1 MKRYLN
7 LMPERAWKYIT
18 VCLLTGFTGANA
30 QHITRNA
37 YNNETE
43 IKATGSV
50 TLTDGFHIPAGKTV
64 RIFTGASFKECVP
77 FAGILS
83 TDQNYVS
90 TKIFKVPQVLTDNDV
105 ALAGRSTC
113 DVNQTVQYFD
123 GLGRPLQTVTV
134 QGSPSFKDLVQPVAY
149 DAFGREQFKYL
160 PYVATA
166 GSNGA
171 FKTGAVAAQA
181 AFYASPSAGV
191 ASISGAFSE
200 IRFEASPLNRV
211 QEQGAP
217 GTSWQLAANGTGHTL
232 KTEYGS
238 NNASAAYSTTGFA
251 VRLYTAVPVTASGQE
266 HQRTLSGT
274 GYYTANELYLTISKD
289 ENWVSNDG
297 KAGTTE
303 EYKDKE
309 GRVVLK
315 RLFNRKPD
323 NSIETLSTYY
333 VYDDL
338 GNLSFVLPPGANPD
352 AEAVPS
358 ATVQDNFCYQYRY
371 DGRKRLIEKKI
382 PGKGWEDMV
391 YNKLDQLVL
400 SRDAEQRNSQKWLF
414 TKYDALGRVVMTGLH
429 SNATERVNLQPLVDA
444 QGTLWESRDNAN
456 SNSTGTGYTNLTLP
470 NTGIE
475 TYLTINYYDDYDFHG
490 NSFPPPNGT
499 TQMPA
504 ARTKGLQTGSFV
516 YQLGSST
523 TRYLSVNYY
532 DEEGRIIRTAADN
545 HLGGK
550 DYVDNT
556 WNFAG
561 ELTASTRSHTGASG
575 PATTIA
581 TRYDYDHMGR
591 KLATMQSINGQPEV
605 VLSKLAYNEIGQ
617 LLKKELHSNDNGGSF
632 LQKTDYAYNERGWLN
647 NTTSDQFSM
656 RLKYDVG
663 TYPQYNGNIA
673 NQEWGAGNSYPNVYT
688 YDYDKLNRL
697 KSGVSTGVVMSE
709 FLTYDVM
716 GNIASMNRDGAG
728 VSTYNYANNDNK
740 LTSISGPLAT
750 GTYMY
755 DLNGNATTDGR
766 TGVTIGYNILNLPS
780 TVSKSG
786 LSMSYVYDAA
796 GGKLRKVSSS
806 EATSDYVDGIQYTG
820 GAIDFIMTEEG
831 KARNNGG
838 TYVYEYNLTDHLG
851 NVRYTFNQ
859 HPSTYQLQQLQADN
873 YYPFGKQRVA
883 SAGVNKYLYNGKE
896 LQNELGQLD
905 YGARFYDPEI
915 GRWNVVDPLA
925 EKFLSVNPYNYTDNN
940 PVNNIDPNGME
951 TYYGEEAQGMFRQM
965 QTQMASRPPD
975 EYYIDANGNRTKVS
989 NKGGTVYDYY
999 NFAAGTNDPLSGK
1012 TLVVSHSDE
1021 KTIPVNGK
1029 VPNLQAKKYL
1039 DAAASINSGLGNI
1052 AEAGE
1057 IVVSSSFSASSRV
1070 LSTSKVLGV
1079 LKNLGTATFVTEG
1092 VIEVGLGVTGNQTKG
1107 ETMKNVGIS
1116 TIAWG
1121 ISSVASAGAGF
1132 VIGGG
1137 LKLATQD
1144 LKLKGNYSSN
1154 PMIKQADATRYV
1166 IPIIK

>member
-1 MKRYLN
+1 MKLHLN
-7 LMPERAWKYIT
+7 LAPEKAWKYIA
-18 VCLLTGFTGANA
+18 VCLLAGFTSANA
-30 QHITRNA
+30 QQANPVYSV

-43 IKATGSV
+43 IKGIQSV
-50 TLTDGFHIPAGKTV
+50 TLTNGFHIPAGKTV

-77 FAGILS
+77 FLS
-83 TDQNYVS
+83 SLSADQNYVS
-90 TKIFKVPQVLTDNDV
+90 TRIFKMPKVNAANIDS
-105 ALAGRSTC
+105 ARSTC
-113 DVNQTVQYFD
+113 EVNQTVQYFD
-123 GLGRPLQTVTV
+123 GLGRPLQTVTT
-134 QGSPSFKDLVQPVAY
+134 QGSPNFKDVVQPVAY

-171 FKTGAVAAQA
+171 FKTGAVAAQT
-181 AFYASPSAGV
+181 AFYTSPSAGV
-191 ASISGAFSE
+191 TAINGAFSE
-200 IRFEASPLNRV
+200 TRFEASPLNRV
-211 QEQGAP
+211 LEQGAP
-217 GTSWQLAANGTGHTL
+217 GTSWQLSGGHTQRMAYETNVL
-232 KTEYGS
+232 NEVKLWNVTS
-238 NNASAAYSTTGFA
+238 NGATSSGAYLPGT
-251 VRLYTAVPVTASGQE
+251 LYKMVT
-266 HQRTLSGT
+266 
-274 GYYTANELYLTISKD
+274 KD
-289 ENWVSNDG
+289 ENWTSGDG
-297 KAGTTE
+297 KSGTVE
-303 EYKDKE
+303 EFKDLD

-315 RLFNRKPD
+315 RTYNTG
-323 NSIETLSTYY
+323 EVAHSTYY

-338 GNLSFVLPPGANPD
+338 SNLRYVLPPAVSVSTFS
-352 AEAVPS
+352 EADPVFS
-358 ATVQDNFCYQYRY
+358 QFIYGYHY
-371 DGRKRLIEKKI
+371 DGRKRVIEKKI
-382 PGKGWEDMV
+382 PGKGWEEMV

-400 SRDAEQRNSQKWLF
+400 SRDAEQRNSGKWLF
-414 TKYDALGRVVMTGLH
+414 TKYDALGRVVVTGLH
-429 SNATERVNLQPLVDA
+429 SNAAERSTLQPLVDA
-444 QGTLWESRDNAN
+444 QGTLWENRDNGN
-456 SNSTGTGYTNLTLP
+456 SNSTGSGYTNLTLP

-605 VLSKLAYNEIGQ
+605 VLSKMAYNEIGQ
-617 LLKKELHSNDNGGSF
+617 LLKKELHSKDNGGSF
-632 LQKTDYAYNERGWLN
+632 LQRTDYVYNERGWLN

-663 TYPQYNGNIA
+663 TFPQYNGNIA
-673 NQEWGAGNSYPNVYT
+673 HQEWGAGISYPNVYT

-709 FLTYDVM
+709 YLTYDVM

-728 VSTYNYANNDNK
+728 LSVYDYVGNGNK
-740 LTSISGPLAT
+740 LNRISGPLAT
-750 GTYMY
+750 GDYIY

-766 TGVTIGYNILNLPS
+766 KGVTIGYNILNLPS
-780 TVSKSG
+780 TVSKPG
-786 LSMSYVYDAA
+786 VLSMSYVYDATGA
-796 GGKLRKVSSS
+796 KLKKVSNM

-820 GAIDFIMTEEG
+820 GVIDFIMTEEG

-859 HPSTYQLQQLQADN
+859 HPSTFALQPLQADN

-940 PVNNIDPNGME
+940 PVNNIDPDGME
-951 TYYGEEAQGMFRQM
+951 TYYGQDAQDMFRQM
-965 QTQMASRPPD
+965 QSRASSQQNDPEDPRKKGRNAVNTPGSIIRKNSVSHVPEGD
-975 EYYIDANGNRTKVS
+975 IKTNQFLEEYLSFLDYTPVGRFASMIRDVTSENTEDAMTASLSAQSYIAGRKLSSPVAKEEISLKKTFEEQVDGLVKL
-989 NKGGTVYDYY
+989 NKGKNSVTIRTEKGATHFDLKGAPHKGTPTPHVQ
-999 NFAAGTNDPLSGK
+999 
-1012 TLVVSHSDE
+1012 HS
-1021 KTIPVNGK
+1021 
-1029 VPNLQAKKYL
+1029 Y
-1039 DAAASINSGLGNI
+1039 
-1052 AEAGE
+1052 
-1057 IVVSSSFSASSRV
+1057 
-1070 LSTSKVLGV
+1070 
-1079 LKNLGTATFVTEG
+1079 
-1092 VIEVGLGVTGNQTKG
+1092 
-1107 ETMKNVGIS
+1107 KNVNPKTGQ
-1116 TIAWG
+1116 TFLNKDRG
-1121 ISSVASAGAGF
+1121 P
-1132 VIGGG
+1132 
-1137 LKLATQD
+1137 ATPITQQQIR
-1144 LKLKGNYSSN
+1144 LIRKFLE
-1154 PMIKQADATRYV
+1154 KQ
-1166 IPIIK
+1166 K